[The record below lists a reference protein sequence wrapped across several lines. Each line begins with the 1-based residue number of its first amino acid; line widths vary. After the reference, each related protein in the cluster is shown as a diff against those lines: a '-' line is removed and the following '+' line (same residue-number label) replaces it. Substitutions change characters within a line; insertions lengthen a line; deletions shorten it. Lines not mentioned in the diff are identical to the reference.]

1 MRFSRLPLKYG
12 VFFIFLLTSL
22 LLGMQKRPD
31 PPPTATGLSGT
42 VEWVYDGDT
51 LKVAGIG
58 KVRLL
63 GIDTLEHEDSSRD
76 RGFTRLGVPAKNL
89 RPMAKAA
96 LQHNIAL
103 VKNRTVR
110 LATEEEERDRYGRLL
125 AYVYLEDGTQ
135 LNRLLLEKGL
145 AVVYRRFSFAHKQ
158 DFLQAEKTARQ
169 AERGLW
175 AP

>member
-1 MRFSRLPLKYG
+1 M
-12 VFFIFLLTSL
+12 VL
-22 LLGMQKRPD
+22 LLLALLSGMQKLPSS
-31 PPPTATGLSGT
+31 PPASEGLSGT

-51 LKVAGIG
+51 LKVSGIG

-63 GIDTLEHEDSSRD
+63 GIDTPEHEDSSRD
-76 RGFTRLGVPAKNL
+76 RGLTRLGVPAKNL

-110 LATEEEERDRYGRLL
+110 LVTEAEERDRYGRLL
-125 AYVYLEDGTQ
+125 AYAYLEDGTQ

-145 AVVYRRFSFAHKQ
+145 AVVYRRFSFAHKK
-158 DFLQAEKTARQ
+158 DFLQAEKTARE
-169 AERGLW
+169 ARLGLW